1 MLVREHINMYTQKRT
16 HTYMD
21 VCARG
26 ISDVTRFHRVSRMII
41 DDFGEL
47 CLTNAH
53 LAFRPKGF
61 SRRFAPLNDN
71 GYAFTLL
78 HMCILPHLRITT
90 LPLMTITTIPYYHVR
105 NRDADE

>member
-1 MLVREHINMYTQKRT
+1 MCIQKRT
-16 HTYMD
+16 NTYMRM
-21 VCARG
+21 CARG
-26 ISDVTRFHRVSRMII
+26 ISDVTQFIRVPKMKI
-41 DDFGEL
+41 DDFGRL

-61 SRRFAPLNDN
+61 SRRYAPQNDIS
-71 GYAFTLL
+71 YAFTLL

-90 LPLMTITTIPYYHVR
+90 LPLMAITTTPYHHVR

>member
-1 MLVREHINMYTQKRT
+1 
-16 HTYMD
+16 
-21 VCARG
+21 
-26 ISDVTRFHRVSRMII
+26 MII
-41 DDFGEL
+41 DDFGGL

-61 SRRFAPLNDN
+61 SRRFAPQNDN

-90 LPLMTITTIPYYHVR
+90 LPLMAITTIPYYHVR